1 MHSRLDTPHP
11 DPSRE
16 LYNSSAGDFL
26 GLDYELARTRS
37 ALPTPSA
44 AYAPNPWSMPAREL
58 LGAGESLQ
66 ASWPEARPNTWRTG
80 PAVPTAMPSER
91 PSWLLAL
98 DDAAVPRGQTSFV
111 PSRAPTNASFTDGV
125 PVAHRVAPWFLRAIG
140 IAAGVFFVAVVVRSL
155 TVSRSDTRPELPTL
169 VVPSTRASIDFAHE
183 LAAPDGS
190 DSRMRPGMRP
200 KKPVASK
207 PASASSMQAAESR
220 SFLER
225 DAGVEGAALEAT
237 LEPESPALYVYDLAA
252 SPAAATP
259 SASGA
264 PLGAADVDRWLAAQA
279 SAAAPLSDV
288 GTVTRAPEGEPSNV
302 PGVERASGIWEGAT
316 IPVEAL
322 SGGLRLE
329 TPSVGRV
336 RVRLEGTER
345 VEGRLTAIG
354 QGRVWIQTD
363 AGPRVIER
371 DALRGLEQIANREAT
386 ASAPQA
392 PRRQRVRTAGGVFYG
407 RVLARDGRTVTLV
420 TDAGTRISVEADEV
434 VDADPS
440 EVR

>member
-1 MHSRLDTPHP
+1 MQPRLDSPHP
-11 DPSRE
+11 DPSRV
-16 LYNSSAGDFL
+16 LQSGAAGDFL
-26 GLDYELARTRS
+26 GLEHELGRS
-37 ALPTPSA
+37 RFPFPASSVPYRPGQ
-44 AYAPNPWSMPAREL
+44 PSMPAREL
-58 LGAGESLQ
+58 LGAGETLQ
-66 ASWPEARPNTWRTG
+66 GNWPDARPNTWRTQ
-80 PAVPTAMPSER
+80 PVVPTTHANER

-98 DDAAVPRGQTSFV
+98 DDAAVPPAQMSLVR
-111 PSRAPTNASFTDGV
+111 SRAPTNASFTDGV
-125 PVAHRVAPWFLRAIG
+125 PVAHRVAPWFLRSLG

-155 TVSRSDTRPELPTL
+155 TVSQSDTRPELPTPL
-169 VVPSTRASIDFAHE
+169 VPSVRASIDFAHE

-225 DAGVEGAALEAT
+225 DAGVEGAALEAK

-252 SPAAATP
+252 TPAAVTP
-259 SASGA
+259 STAGA

-279 SAAAPLSDV
+279 NAAAPLSDV
-288 GTVTRAPEGEPSNV
+288 GTVTRAPESEPSSV